1 LNEFGGSYGRSQF
14 WRRRKTP
21 PIGALEAFP
30 GFPDKAKLP
39 VYVGDEITHSSG
51 HDYSN
56 LSTIRD
62 EGGSFYNMK
71 HRGVKK
77 RQRVNVQY
85 DIPIVPSQTNY
96 DRYFWKEE
104 AAVECPIETVGT
116 GVNRKPA
123 WPSSLETSESGLNVY
138 GTQAIEA
145 CKPTSGGAQLS
156 TALGELIHDGLPA
169 IVGVKTWQDRLSKA
183 SSAGDEY
190 LNVEFGWKPL
200 ISDITSVMSAVQ
212 SSHDLMTQYER
223 DMGRPV
229 RRSFSFPEIKT
240 EETVLLGA
248 RLPDFPPT
256 GTTNVGVYP
265 PSTTG
270 AWYRTKRTSIKRW
283 FSGAFMYGPPI
294 PNSSVQST
302 YTLRQKA
309 DHILGLDLTPDVLW
323 NLTPWSW
330 AVDWVSN
337 VGSVLAYTSDAM
349 THGLVL
355 RYGYTM
361 EHTVHEYE
369 YNLVGATYKGK
380 NLPNLTAKLVTET
393 KQRVRANPYGFG
405 VTWDGLSSYQAAILA
420 ALGISRT

>member
-1 LNEFGGSYGRSQF
+1 MSEYQ
-14 WRRRKTP
+14 RRYRTGPKA
-21 PIGALEAFP
+21 GQLEMFP
-30 GFPDKAKLP
+30 NFPVKGKLP
-39 VYVGDEITHSSG
+39 TYIGDEVTHSSG
-51 HDYSN
+51 HDYLN

-62 EGGSFYNMK
+62 EGGSFYNRK

-77 RQRVNVQY
+77 RQHVYVKNDY
-85 DIPIVPSQTNY
+85 PITPQPATY
-96 DRYFWKEE
+96 DRAFWTERS
-104 AAVECPIETVGT
+104 AVECPIETIGS
-116 GVNRKPA
+116 GSNRKPA
-123 WPSSLETSESGLNVY
+123 WPTSLESSDSELNTY
-138 GTQAIEA
+138 GTRAIEV

-156 TALGELIHDGLPA
+156 TALGELIHDGLPS
-169 IVGVKTWQDRLSKA
+169 IIGVNTWRDRLSKA

-200 ISDITSVMSAVQ
+200 ISDITSVMSSIQ

-229 RRSFSFPEIKT
+229 RRSYTFPEIKT
-240 EETVLLGA
+240 ETTILLGN
-248 RLPDFPPT
+248 RPPDAPAD
-256 GTTNVGVYP
+256 GDTNQGVIP
-265 PSTTG
+265 PSTMG
-270 AWYRTKRTSIKRW
+270 AWYRTERTSIKRW
-283 FSGAFMYGPPI
+283 FSGAFMYGPPLQ
-294 PNSSVQST
+294 NESVQST

-337 VGSVLAYTSDAM
+337 GGSVLSFTSDAM

-369 YNLVGATYKGK
+369 YNLVGAIYRG
-380 NLPNLTAKLVTET
+380 NSLPNLTAKLVTET
-393 KQRVRANPYGFG
+393 KKRVRANPYGFG
-405 VTWDGLSSYQAAILA
+405 LTWDGLTSYQAAILA